1 MVTTFKKKKT
11 AIISVFALRDMESS
25 TALTLN
31 FCNS

>member
-1 MVTTFKKKKT
+1 MVTTFKKKT